1 MQQNNSGRIGTRVL
15 TNTVGEPVRAYIP
28 KPLPPVPSL
37 DLARLLGRLD
47 NANLAL
53 GRLDGIASILP
64 STSLFV
70 FMYVRKVP
78 IPTIP
83 GSRSDPFRAPVPG
96 DPGQR
101 FQSNPGSPDGSGD
114 SVTIFVG

>member
-1 MQQNNSGRIGTRVL
+1 MEPSSRTRREIGTL
-15 TNTVGEPVRAYIP
+15 CIAYAFLENEAECTIWGI
-28 KPLPPVPSL
+28 L
-37 DLARLLGRLD
+37 DLD
-47 NANLAL
+47 
-53 GRLDGIASILP
+53 
-64 STSLFV
+64 
-70 FMYVRKVP
+70 VP